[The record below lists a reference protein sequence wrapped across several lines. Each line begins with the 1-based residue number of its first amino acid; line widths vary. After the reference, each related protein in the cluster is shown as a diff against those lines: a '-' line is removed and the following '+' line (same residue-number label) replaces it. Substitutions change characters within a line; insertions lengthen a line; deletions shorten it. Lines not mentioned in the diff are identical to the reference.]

1 MSGLSRKALMSREA
15 KLRSAAKG
23 KASYENIGGVEA
35 VTRMVVAADGT
46 KPETAEAQT
55 GRRLTPMSLPRLK
68 FLERS
73 E

>member
-1 MSGLSRKALMSREA
+1 MSGLSQRTLMARDA

-46 KPETAEAQT
+46 KPESEEAQT

-68 FLERS
+68 FLER
-73 E
+73 EE